1 MDNPETPTTLR
12 TQYKWRRQEQTNK
25 QTNNNKTN
33 KIKKQKKNKK
43 QKTTQKTKEMSNTGP
58 TQNMRWNQVPQTG
71 KQFLVLIGHSTCY
84 SYSQDVVAH
93 HSTQANK
100 NNIQKRWALLQTTY
114 RRDGPSY
121 KQHTEEMG
129 PTTNN
134 IQKRWSLLQTTY
146 RRDEPYYKQHT
157 EEMGPTTNNI
167 QKRWAL
173 LQTTEGKD
181 DENIVLY
188 GNRSEY

>member
-1 MDNPETPTTLR
+1 MNGQSRDTDNIENAIQMEKTR
-12 TQYKWRRQEQTNK
+12 TNK
-25 QTNNNKTN
+25 QTNKQQQNKQN
-33 KIKKQKKNKK
+33 QKAKKKNKK

-114 RRDGPSY
+114 RRDGP
-121 KQHTEEMG
+121 
-129 PTTNN
+129 
-134 IQKRWSLLQTTY
+134 
-146 RRDEPYYKQHT
+146 YYKQHT
-157 EEMGPTTNNI
+157 EEMSLTTNNGGQRRREHRVI
-167 QKRWAL
+167 RK
-173 LQTTEGKD
+173 
-181 DENIVLY
+181 
-188 GNRSEY
+188 S